1 MLSFILQ
8 SFCDVFFQ
16 KPIHAKIIKTWVMP
30 IERAVMVHRMNL
42 VMCFV
47 TTFSPGGGVDLWEL
61 QEQASCFR
69 AVSLINWNNHDEI
82 FVLNI

>member
-1 MLSFILQ
+1 MSTKNMLSFILQ

-16 KPIHAKIIKTWVMP
+16 KPIHAK
-30 IERAVMVHRMNL
+30 RAVMVHRMNL

-61 QEQASCFR
+61 QEQASYFR
-69 AVSLINWNNHDEI
+69 AVSLIN
-82 FVLNI
+82 